1 MAKLEPWQ
9 RYRKASPCP
18 VCGGYGAY
26 KPENRC
32 KGFLT
37 ADGNGAYCSQVDEGA
52 HLNPESK
59 WFDAVGMYLY
69 WHPLEGQGQGEGEAK
84 VGRHSILAMRHQGLL
99 RRQARVKEA
108 RRPPTGKDFG

>member
-1 MAKLEPWQ
+1 MSKLEPWQ

-37 ADGNGAYCSQVDEGA
+37 ADGFGAYCSQVGNA
-52 HLNPESK
+52 RSPQ
-59 WFDAVGMYLY
+59 WFEALGMDLY
-69 WHPLEGQGQGEGEAK
+69 FHPLEPDWEEGELKRA
-84 VGRHSILAMRHQGLL
+84 GRHRLIAMRTEGLL
-99 RRQARVKEA
+99 RRQARELEA
-108 RRPPTGKDFG
+108 AQPPTWKDYG